1 MRKNLF
7 PPVIAILALFFLQGS
22 ALAHHGSAAYD
33 MTKTITLKG
42 VVTSYD
48 FVNPH
53 AEIRVDVTDSNGHTV
68 NWIAETNNPG
78 RLVRRGW
85 GRNTLKPGDVI
96 TMEGNQVK
104 SGNPDLRLTK
114 VVLADGTELDPL

>member
-1 MRKNLF
+1 MKRNLLR
-7 PPVIAILALFFLQGS
+7 PVVVALVLLFFQGS
-22 ALAHHGSAAYD
+22 MFAHHGSAAYD

-53 AEIRVDVTDSNGHTV
+53 AEIRVEVTDSSGHKV

-85 GRNTLKPGDVI
+85 GRNTLKLGDVI

-114 VVLADGTELDPL
+114 VILADGTELDPL

>member
-1 MRKNLF
+1 MQGNPFR
-7 PPVIAILALFFLQGS
+7 PVVVALALLYFPGS
-22 ALAHHGSAAYD
+22 VFAHHGTAAYD
-33 MTKTITLKG
+33 MTKSLSLKG

-85 GRNTLKPGDVI
+85 GRNTLKPGDVVTI
-96 TMEGNQVK
+96 EGNPVK
-104 SGNPDLRLTK
+104 SGNADLRLTK

>member
-1 MRKNLF
+1 MKVSLLRL
-7 PPVIAILALFFLQGS
+7 VAAVLVLLFLQGS
-22 ALAHHGSAAYD
+22 VFAHHGSAAYD
-33 MTKTITLKG
+33 MTKTLTLKG

-53 AEIRVDVTDSNGHTV
+53 AEIRVDVTDSSGHTV

-114 VVLADGTELDPL
+114 VILSDGTELDPL

>member
-1 MRKNLF
+1 MKRNLF
-7 PPVIAILALFFLQGS
+7 RLLVELVALLSFCVS
-22 ALAHHGSAAYD
+22 AFAHHGSAAYD
-33 MTKTITLKG
+33 MTKTLSLKG
-42 VVTSYD
+42 VVTSYE

-53 AEIRVDVTDSNGHTV
+53 AEIRVDVTDRSGNTV
-68 NWIAETNNPG
+68 HWIAETNNPG

-96 TMEGNQVK
+96 TIEGNQVK

-114 VVLADGTELDPL
+114 VTLADGTELDPL

>member
-1 MRKNLF
+1 MKKNLF
-7 PPVIAILALFFLQGS
+7 RPVVAALALFFFQGY
-22 ALAHHGSAAYD
+22 AFAHHGSAAYD
-33 MTKTITLKG
+33 MTKTLTLKG

-53 AEIRVDVTDSNGHTV
+53 AEIRVDVTDSSGHTV

-85 GRNTLKPGDVI
+85 GRNTLKPGDAI
-96 TMEGNQVK
+96 TMEGNPVK

-114 VVLADGTELDPL
+114 VILSDGTELDPL

>member
-1 MRKNLF
+1 MKKNLF
-7 PPVIAILALFFLQGS
+7 RPVVASLVLLFFQGS
-22 ALAHHGSAAYD
+22 AFAHHGSAAYD
-33 MTKTITLKG
+33 MTKSLTLKG

-53 AEIRVDVTDSNGHTV
+53 AEIRVDVTDSSGHTV

-96 TMEGNQVK
+96 TMEGNPVK